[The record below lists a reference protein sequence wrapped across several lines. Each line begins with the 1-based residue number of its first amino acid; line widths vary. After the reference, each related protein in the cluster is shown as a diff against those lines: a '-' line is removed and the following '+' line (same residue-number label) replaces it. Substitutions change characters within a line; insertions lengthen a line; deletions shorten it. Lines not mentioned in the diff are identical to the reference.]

1 MTTPHSAP
9 DPRHC
14 LAANTLQPSVLFFS
28 DSAVLVSE
36 VRKLLSL
43 AVELD
48 EEEVYRIVNT
58 VCEVL
63 KDAPLAGYHC
73 EMSVSAGKPDED
85 VLIPGAAVTVVSC
98 REDPG
103 CLGAGWVWK
112 LFSKT
117 ELCYEL
123 ARDPYSNDPI
133 ETGLTGVGYSSWH
146 VPMRVNWRKKIAF
159 NHYLVRIKPSRKRK
173 GKQFIGSPQCRA

>member
-1 MTTPHSAP
+1 MVLQRNLRIFSRISHQLLFIQVTYLFSQTLYTKFSSADILSLLQTFATRHLAPPQADGTIVMTTPHSAP

-36 VRKLLSL
+36 VRKLHSL

-48 EEEVYRIVNT
+48 EEEVHRIVNT
-58 VCEVL
+58 VFEVL

-103 CLGAGWVWK
+103 CLGAG
-112 LFSKT
+112 
-117 ELCYEL
+117 
-123 ARDPYSNDPI
+123 
-133 ETGLTGVGYSSWH
+133 
-146 VPMRVNWRKKIAF
+146 
-159 NHYLVRIKPSRKRK
+159 
-173 GKQFIGSPQCRA
+173 